1 MDETIQIHERLRES
15 FGSRGFLLLG
25 VTGIDVAE
33 DHTRF
38 LHWLEAGNHG
48 GMDFLVRNSEIRGDL
63 NRLLPGTKSAVI
75 FALPYAPADASEQDK
90 ALAQVEAPSGPRIAK
105 YARLRDYHKVMWQ
118 EGDAAFTAAMSD
130 RSTEHR
136 VCVDSAPVLERALAA
151 QSGSGF
157 IGKNTC
163 FIAGKQGSFLLLG
176 IVLTT
181 LEIAPTKMPAEIKS
195 RTNANS
201 CGGCRRCQTHC
212 PTGALDQAW
221 NLDSRRCLS
230 YWTIENRG
238 TIPEEFW
245 PWLGKYWYGC
255 DICQDVCPYNRTGVK
270 LERSDLQRPVE
281 KLALEQVATMD
292 QELYEQTFG
301 GTPMTR
307 AKRNG
312 LRRNAMIAMFV
323 TANPDLDSVLKKAL
337 QDEDPV
343 IQETARQ
350 ILRRAPSS

>member
-1 MDETIQIHERLRES
+1 MHETVKIHERLRES
-15 FGSRGFLLLG
+15 FGSRGFLFIG
-25 VTGIDVAE
+25 VTDLNVAE
-33 DHTRF
+33 DHLRF
-38 LHWLEAGNHG
+38 MNWLEAGNHA
-48 GMDFLVRNSEIRGDL
+48 GMDFLSRNAEIRGDL
-63 NRLLPGTKSAVI
+63 QRLLPGAKSAVV
-75 FALPYAPADASEQDK
+75 FALPYAPEPSLTNPDTGIEM
-90 ALAQVEAPSGPRIAK
+90 PSGPRIAK

-118 EGDAAFTAAMSD
+118 EGDAAFVAAMPDHSA
-130 RSTEHR
+130 EHR

-151 QSGSGF
+151 KVGSGF

-163 FIAGKQGSFLLLG
+163 FIAGKQGSFMLLG

-181 LEIAPTKMPAEIKS
+181 FEMPATKPLPKEKS
-195 RTNANS
+195 RSNANE

-221 NLDSRRCLS
+221 TLDSRRCLS

-255 DICQDVCPYNRTGVK
+255 DICQDVCPYNRTGEK
-270 LERSDLQRPVE
+270 LKRNDLQRPVE
-281 KLALEQVATMD
+281 RLSLQEVATMD
-292 QELYEQTFG
+292 PALYEKTFG
-301 GTPMTR
+301 GTAMTR

-323 TANPDLDSVLKKAL
+323 TSSPGLKSVLEKAL

-350 ILRRAPSS
+350 ILRRPLS

>member
-1 MDETIQIHERLRES
+1 MDDTVQIHNRLRES
-15 FGSRGFLLLG
+15 FGSRGFLFIG
-25 VTGIDVAE
+25 VTDLNVAE
-33 DHTRF
+33 DHLRF
-38 LHWLEAGNHG
+38 MNWLEAGNHA
-48 GMDFLVRNSEIRGDL
+48 GMDFLSRNSEIRGDL
-63 NRLLPGTKSAVI
+63 QRILPGAKSAVV
-75 FALPYAPADASEQDK
+75 FALPYAPAPSPSKTETSN
-90 ALAQVEAPSGPRIAK
+90 EIPSGPRVAK

-118 EGDAAFTAAMSD
+118 EGDAAFAAALPD
-130 RSTEHR
+130 RSAEHR

-151 QSGSGF
+151 KVGSGF

-176 IVLTT
+176 VVLTT
-181 LEIAPTKMPAEIKS
+181 SELPATMPVSEEKS
-195 RTNANS
+195 RSNANA

-221 NLDSRRCLS
+221 TLDSRRCLS

-255 DICQDVCPYNRTGVK
+255 DICQDVCPYNRTGEK
-270 LERSDLQRPVE
+270 LKRSDLQRPVE
-281 KLALEQVATMD
+281 RLSLQEVATMD
-292 QELYEQTFG
+292 QDLYEQTFG
-301 GTPMTR
+301 GTAMTR

-323 TANPDLDSVLKKAL
+323 TSSPGLDSVLEKAL

-350 ILRRAPSS
+350 ILRRPSS